1 MATALNSID
10 MPPSMAL
17 ESTVSVVEALL
28 EDSFEED
35 VVVVV
40 VEVLE
45 VDGIMGATSMVTV
58 AGGGVWLRYW
68 AMCRSLRRKPDFS

>member
-1 MATALNSID
+1 MATALNSLD

-17 ESTVSVVEALL
+17 ESTVVSVVEAWL
-28 EDSFEED
+28 EAIEED
-35 VVVVV
+35 VLAVV

-45 VDGIMGATSMVTV
+45 VWVGATSRVTV
-58 AGGGVWLRYW
+58 AGGVWLRYC